1 MAPRDA
7 ETLSRYASF
16 LWVARGDL
24 MAAEETFLDAIAAAP
39 GNTAHTANYAH
50 FLWSTGGEGT
60 CYPLAYDLA
69 IRPKANFGKGK
80 VIADNAMN
88 GAPSVDL
95 FLGCGDEQNALIQS
109 SLLFSSPKF

>member
-1 MAPRDA
+1 MPQLGTLTHRAEHYFSKAITMAPGDA

-24 MAAEETFLDAIAAAP
+24 TAAEETFLEAIAAAP

-60 CYPLAYDLA
+60 CYPLAYDVGL
-69 IRPKANFGKGK
+69 
-80 VIADNAMN
+80 
-88 GAPSVDL
+88 
-95 FLGCGDEQNALIQS
+95 Q
-109 SLLFSSPKF
+109 